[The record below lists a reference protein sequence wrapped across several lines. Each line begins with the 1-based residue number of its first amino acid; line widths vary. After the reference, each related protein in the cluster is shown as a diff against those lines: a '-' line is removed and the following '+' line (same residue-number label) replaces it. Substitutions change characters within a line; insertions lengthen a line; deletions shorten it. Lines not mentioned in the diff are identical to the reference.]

1 MTRRPAI
8 LLALALST
16 LIPSISPT
24 VATAQTAVVD
34 GALPSVQAMSPED
47 LALALARAGIDP
59 ESADPL
65 RDPTPAPDRA
75 SPDPAAVRATL
86 AERRRAH
93 LDELRRYVAAGE
105 FPVNTYQPGFL
116 NVFQDGEGHLCA
128 VANLM
133 RFDGELEM
141 VQATAASTNFVALR
155 DVHEGPLHDWILA
168 SGFTQEEIAMIQEP
182 YFFQEEV
189 SSQRQMQQQL
199 EEEKAR
205 LRRVLGRVIRRL
217 ERGGRRSL
225 DLAADRLLAAQHA

>member
-1 MTRRPAI
+1 MTRRPA
-8 LLALALST
+8 LVVALALST
-16 LIPSISPT
+16 LTPSIAPT
-24 VATAQTAVVD
+24 QATAQTVQVVD
-34 GALPSVQAMSPED
+34 GALPSVQAMSPDD

-59 ESADPL
+59 SGAEPPPAAAE
-65 RDPTPAPDRA
+65 RAAPDLVAARA
-75 SPDPAAVRATL
+75 ML
-86 AERRRAH
+86 AQRRRAH
-93 LDELRRYVAAGE
+93 LEELRRYVEAGE

-133 RFDGELEM
+133 RWDGELAM
-141 VQATAASTNFVALR
+141 VQATAASTNFVVLR

-189 SSQRQMQQQL
+189 SSQRRMQQQL

-217 ERGGRRSL
+217 ERGERRSL
-225 DLAADRLLAAQHA
+225 DLAADRLLAAQRA